1 MSEKKCSEYI
11 VEELKKNGIHTVFGV
26 PGVNVLPLFDRIERD
41 ASMHM
46 ITTKTELACSYMAD
60 GYARVKDMG
69 CFISTTG
76 PGIASAV
83 NGLIS
88 SYYDSIPV
96 IALSAQVNISEYGK
110 YGIQEMTGYGR
121 TPDVLSMMKHITK
134 DCHRILSADEVVP
147 KLEQGIKISKSDRKG
162 PVYIEIDEEILR
174 EDFKVNSQDITDSGK
189 SNPDK
194 TGATDSGTVMDEV
207 ENLLDQGE
215 RIVLII
221 GNGAKEADISDIEVV
236 ADKFGM
242 GIVATYLAKGKIDN
256 RKDNYLGV
264 MGCYGNRI
272 ANSSIENADVILV
285 VGATLNYLS
294 TAGWTNGMENKKIIR
309 VDLDEE
315 ELNRNYKAEIKV
327 KMDAKKFF
335 SLLSKRV
342 SGREDKPFYCDGS
355 ALQDY
360 DLEKDKDYSFSPY
373 KAIQV
378 INQYLDENSIV
389 VADVGQNSYWAERY
403 ISVNGNNNFIVNG
416 GNGSMG
422 HGVAA
427 SVGVRCAQKET
438 NPQGKVFCICGDG
451 GFMMMGNELSTASKN
466 DIDVIWILFNN
477 GSLGTQEAW
486 CKGHEYVVDCS
497 CSGVDF
503 VKYANSQGVDGYKV
517 DSVEELENALSQAV
531 TSGRSTLIDVR
542 LSKEII
548 PKSYYGTK
556 TVEAKR

>member
-11 VEELKKNGIHTVFGV
+11 VDELKKNGIYTVFGV

-41 ASMHM
+41 ASMNM
-46 ITTKTELACSYMAD
+46 ITSKTELACSYMAD

-83 NGLIS
+83 NGLVS

-121 TPDVLSMMKHITK
+121 TPDVLSMMKYITK
-134 DCHRILSADEVVP
+134 DSQRILSADEIVN
-147 KLEQGIKISKSDRKG
+147 KLNQGIQISRADRKG
-162 PVYIEIDEEILR
+162 PVYFEIDEEILR
-174 EDFKVNSQDITDSGK
+174 EDYSVNTEDSSCIANLTAENSAVSETSQII
-189 SNPDK
+189 
-194 TGATDSGTVMDEV
+194 DEV
-207 ENLLDQGE
+207 ERMLDQGK

-221 GNGAKEADISDIEVV
+221 GNGAKDADSSDIDVV
-236 ADKFGM
+236 ANKFGM
-242 GIVATYLAKGKIDN
+242 GIVSTYLAKGKIDN
-256 RKDNYLGV
+256 RKENYLGV

-272 ANSSIENADVILV
+272 ANSSIENADIILV

-294 TAGWTNGMENKKIIR
+294 TAGWTNGMENKRIIR
-309 VDLDEE
+309 VDLDDD
-315 ELNRNYKAEIKV
+315 ELNRNYQAEIKV
-327 KMDAKKFF
+327 KMDAKVFF
-335 SLLSKRV
+335 SELSKRV
-342 SGREDKPFYCDGS
+342 SGRTDKPFYCDRS
-355 ALQDY
+355 ELQDY
-360 DLEKDKDYSFSPY
+360 DLEKDKDYLFSPY

-427 SVGVRCAQKET
+427 SIGVRCAQKET

-466 DIDVIWILFNN
+466 DINVIWIVFNN

-497 CSGVDF
+497 CTGVDF
-503 VKYANSQGVDGYKV
+503 VKYANSQGVDGYRA
-517 DSVEELENALSQAV
+517 DSVEELKNALSQAV
-531 TSGRSTLIDVR
+531 ASSRSSLIDVR

-556 TVEAKR
+556 SVEAKR